1 MHVLNLVDVDYQFFN
16 DNGEL
21 FLSDKHS
28 EKAVPVIECFLFF
41 VLFIEEPLRE
51 QKKRKREKELEKEEG
66 THNTLFIYC
75 HTFLKEQ
82 DFILFCDTQYQ
93 GSFFFL

>member
-1 MHVLNLVDVDYQFFN
+1 MQRMHVLNLVDVDYQFFN

-66 THNTLFIYC
+66 THNTLFIYYIVIP
-75 HTFLKEQ
+75 F
-82 DFILFCDTQYQ
+82 
-93 GSFFFL
+93 